1 MNTHELMQHL
11 MSLLNENEIATEKE
25 SEVWSLLNEI
35 ADSAEKDGFSHGQ
48 GSLTDLFDN
57 I

>member
-11 MSLLNENEIATEKE
+11 MSLLNENEIAE
-25 SEVWSLLNEI
+25 
-35 ADSAEKDGFSHGQ
+35 SAEKDGFSHGQ